1 MPPKPYGILDFRIRA
16 AHPAEEALALIR
28 KEHPAATVA
37 PPVFRGGFLRL
48 QPAANTARCL
58 RSCSNRYHFFR
69 HIARFVIRLGP
80 SAAAVIEGALKGD
93 VLGLLAWAEME
104 IEGVAPRLPVTV
116 TFNPAELLNALARIS
131 ANPTAPVVTREQ
143 LEEFF
148 EQDIGKLPLH
158 STDSWKKPPGATS
171 SKQWRNFHPG
181 ALRRLYRIAADTC

>member
-1 MPPKPYGILDFRIRA
+1 M
-16 AHPAEEALALIR
+16 
-28 KEHPAATVA
+28 
-37 PPVFRGGFLRL
+37 
-48 QPAANTARCL
+48 
-58 RSCSNRYHFFR
+58 
-69 HIARFVIRLGP
+69 IRLGP

-148 EQDIGKLPLH
+148 EQDIGKLAAAARPTAGRNLPARLH
-158 STDSWKKPPGATS
+158 RSNGG
-171 SKQWRNFHPG
+171 FHPG